1 MSGNVSIKETAKL
14 MNKSEMFVRIGLQR
28 GLLPIGTAIKT
39 SSKYSYH
46 ISPKLLGD
54 YLGINLNEEEIC
66 TREKIN
72 NKIE

>member
-66 TREKIN
+66 TMEEIN